1 MTVRN
6 YKSDELKER
15 VDVKEPMTFRDG
27 YENLYIDH
35 INYFTNGAVV
45 AYGDADEKAFVYVME
60 ASE

>member
-1 MTVRN
+1 MTIRK

-15 VDVKEPMTFRDG
+15 VDVKESMTFREG

-35 INYFTNGAVV
+35 INYFTNGGVV

>member
-15 VDVKEPMTFRDG
+15 VDVKEPMTFREG

>member
-15 VDVKEPMTFRDG
+15 VDVKEPMTFREG

-35 INYFTNGAVV
+35 VNYFTNGAVV

>member
-15 VDVKEPMTFRDG
+15 VDVKESMTFRDG

>member
-60 ASE
+60 TSE

>member
-15 VDVKEPMTFRDG
+15 VDVKESMTFREG

-35 INYFTNGAVV
+35 VNYFTNGAVV
-45 AYGDADEKAFVYVME
+45 AYSDADEKAFVYVME
-60 ASE
+60 ARK

>member
-15 VDVKEPMTFRDG
+15 VDVKESMTFREG

-45 AYGDADEKAFVYVME
+45 AYGDEDEKAFVYVME